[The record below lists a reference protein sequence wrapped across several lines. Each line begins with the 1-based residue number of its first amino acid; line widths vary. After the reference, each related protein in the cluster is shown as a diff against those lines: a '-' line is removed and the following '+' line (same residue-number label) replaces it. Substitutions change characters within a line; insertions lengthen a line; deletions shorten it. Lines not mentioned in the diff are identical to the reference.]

1 MINLL
6 RNLAFFIHYSIF
18 LNLLFLESM
27 SDKQVIIIGGGLAG
41 CEAAWQLSR
50 SGVEVLLYEMKP
62 SIYSPAHKSEN
73 LGELVC
79 SNSLKSGFLE
89 NASGLLKEE
98 MKELGSLIIEAAYAT
113 RVPAGSAIAVDRE
126 EFSTYMTK
134 RLEERNNVE
143 IVREECKSI
152 PSGSPVIIATG
163 PLTSESLSFELS
175 SLIGEEYL
183 YFYDAISPTI
193 YSESID
199 FDIAFKASR
208 YSKGGDD
215 YINCPM
221 NKEGYHILIDE
232 LLNAEKVSLKN
243 FEKGAYFEG
252 CMPIEVIAERGR
264 ETLAYGPMKPVGL
277 VDPKTGK
284 QSYAVVQLRREN
296 SSGTLYGMVGC
307 QTKLTY
313 PEQKRIF
320 SMIPGLEKAEFA
332 RYGSLHRNT
341 YINSPEVLENTL
353 QLRSDPF
360 VYIAGQLTG
369 VEGYCESGAMGILAG
384 INAAH
389 FVKGLKPT
397 ILPPSTMIGALINY
411 ITCPDKKAFQ
421 PMNANFG
428 ILPSSNVKGGKKVRR
443 MAMAE
448 NAISDIR
455 EWRERICL

>member
-1 MINLL
+1 
-6 RNLAFFIHYSIF
+6 
-18 LNLLFLESM
+18 M
-27 SDKQVIIIGGGLAG
+27 SKRSVTIIGGGLAG

-50 SGVEVLLYEMKP
+50 SGVAVLLYEMKP
-62 SIYSPAHKSEN
+62 TIYSPAHKSEN

-98 MKELGSLIIEAAYAT
+98 MKELDSLMIEAAYAT
-113 RVPAGSAIAVDRE
+113 RVPAGSAIAVDRD
-126 EFSTYMTK
+126 EFSTYITK

-143 IVREECKSI
+143 IVREECKTI

-163 PLTSESLSFELS
+163 PLTSESLSCELS
-175 SLIGEEYL
+175 SLIGEEFL
-183 YFYDAISPTI
+183 YFYDAISPTL

-208 YSKGGDD
+208 YAKGGDD

-221 NKEGYHILIDE
+221 NKEGYYALIDE
-232 LLNAEKVSLKN
+232 LLNAEKVKLKG
-243 FEKGAYFEG
+243 FEKEAYFEG
-252 CMPIEVIAERGR
+252 CMPVEVIAERGR

-277 VDPKTGK
+277 INPKTGK
-284 QSYAVVQLRREN
+284 QAYAVVQLRREN
-296 SSGTLYGMVGC
+296 SSGTLYGMVGF

-320 SMIPGLEKAEFA
+320 SMIPGLEKVEFA

-341 YINSPEVLENTL
+341 YINSPEVLKSTL
-353 QLRSDPF
+353 QLRSDQF

-369 VEGYCESGAMGILAG
+369 VEGYCESGAMGIVAG

-389 FVKGLKPT
+389 FVKDLEPT
-397 ILPPSTMIGALINY
+397 IPPPSTMIGALIDY
-411 ITCPDKKAFQ
+411 ITCSDKKEFQ

-428 ILPSSNVKGGKKVRR
+428 ILPSPNVKGGKKVRR
-443 MAMAE
+443 MAMVE
-448 NAISDIR
+448 KAISDIR
-455 EWRERICL
+455 EWREKISL

>member
-1 MINLL
+1 MTNK
-6 RNLAFFIHYSIF
+6 R
-18 LNLLFLESM
+18 
-27 SDKQVIIIGGGLAG
+27 VTIIGGGLAG
-41 CEAAWQLSR
+41 CEAAWQLSGF
-50 SGVEVLLYEMKP
+50 GVAVRLYEMKP
-62 SIYSPAHKSEN
+62 TIYSPAHKSKN

-98 MKELGSLIIEAAYAT
+98 MKALDSLIIKAAGAT
-113 RVPAGSAIAVDRE
+113 QVPAGSAIAVDRE
-126 EFSTYMTK
+126 EFSEFITK
-134 RLEERNNVE
+134 RLEERNGVD
-143 IVREECKSI
+143 IIRKECITI

-163 PLTSESLSFELS
+163 PLTSESLSCELS
-175 SLIGEEYL
+175 SLIGEAYL

-193 YSESID
+193 YSETID
-199 FDIAFKASR
+199 YDIAFKASR

-221 NKEGYHILIDE
+221 NEEGYHTLIDE

-284 QSYAVVQLRREN
+284 QPYAVVQLRREN
-296 SSGTLYGMVGC
+296 SSGTMYGMVGC

-320 SMIPGLEKAEFA
+320 SMIPGLAKVEFV

-341 YINSPEVLENTL
+341 FINSPEVLKNTL
-353 QLRSDPF
+353 QLKSDPF
-360 VYIAGQLTG
+360 IYIAGQLTG
-369 VEGYCESGAMGILAG
+369 VEGYCESAAMGIVAG

-389 FVKGLKPT
+389 FVKGVKPT
-397 ILPPSTMIGALINY
+397 VPPSSTMIGGLINY
-411 ITCPDKKAFQ
+411 ITCSERKDFQ

-428 ILPSSNVKGGKKVRR
+428 LLPSLNVKIGKKERR
-443 MAMAE
+443 MAMTEKAL
-448 NAISDIR
+448 SDIN
-455 EWRERICL
+455 EWKEKICL

>member
-1 MINLL
+1 
-6 RNLAFFIHYSIF
+6 
-18 LNLLFLESM
+18 
-27 SDKQVIIIGGGLAG
+27 
-41 CEAAWQLSR
+41 
-50 SGVEVLLYEMKP
+50 
-62 SIYSPAHKSEN
+62 
-73 LGELVC
+73 
-79 SNSLKSGFLE
+79 
-89 NASGLLKEE
+89 

-126 EFSTYMTK
+126 EFSTYITK
-134 RLEERNNVE
+134 KLEEQNNIE
-143 IVREECKSI
+143 IVREECKTI

-163 PLTSESLSFELS
+163 PLTSESLSCELS
-175 SLIGEEYL
+175 SRIGEEYL

-199 FDIAFKASR
+199 FDIAFRASR
-208 YSKGGDD
+208 YGKGGDD

-221 NKEGYHILIDE
+221 NKEGYYTLIDE
-232 LLNAEKVSLKN
+232 LLNAEKVSLKG
-243 FEKGAYFEG
+243 FEKEAYFEG
-252 CMPIEVIAERGR
+252 CMPVEVIAERGR

-277 VDPKTGK
+277 INPKTGK
-284 QSYAVVQLRREN
+284 QPYAVIQLRREN

-360 VYIAGQLTG
+360 VYISGQLTG
-369 VEGYCESGAMGILAG
+369 VEGYCESGAMGIVAG

-389 FVKGLKPT
+389 VVKNLKPT
-397 ILPPSTMIGALINY
+397 IPPSSTMIGALINY

-428 ILPSSNVKGGKKVRR
+428 ILPSPNVKGGKKVRR

-448 NAISDIR
+448 KAISDIR
-455 EWRERICL
+455 EWRERISL